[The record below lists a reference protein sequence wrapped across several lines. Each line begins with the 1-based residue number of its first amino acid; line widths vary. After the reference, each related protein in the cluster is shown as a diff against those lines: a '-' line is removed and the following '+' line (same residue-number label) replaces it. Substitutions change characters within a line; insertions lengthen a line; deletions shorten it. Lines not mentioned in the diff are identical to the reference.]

1 MMHEILPAT
10 GEASK
15 EMGLRVVSRRVFRSV
30 SLCALLLMI
39 SLCLGGCMFEQ
50 SKGIYALPILPE
62 EYSQLQGTIQDV
74 MDKQGAEYATISS
87 GSNTSTVQLLDL
99 NEDGQ
104 PEMAA
109 VFLRVTSAEEKP
121 LRVCLFRK
129 GADNNYRLTYV
140 VEGDGTSINS
150 VSYED
155 LTGDGTLDLVIS
167 WQMSTKVH
175 ILSAY
180 TLLDAGVSEL
190 MSTTYNENYLVT
202 DLDQDGSKEIV
213 VCHQD
218 SSGEGTNLAELY
230 DYNKGVMTMASSARL
245 SNEIY
250 GVYSMVEG
258 KLSDGKPAVFAS
270 SFFSGGSLS
279 DVLTIQQGKLHNITF
294 NTDSGYSEVTAR
306 VDIGVALADINKDG
320 VLEIP
325 IPVKLPSIQAEEGA
339 EESVV
344 YWCQV
349 NGDGTLAVSSV
360 TYHCQTDGWYLMLP
374 DNWPKHIAV
383 ARDDSLSHRGERS
396 VVFYYYPGG
405 EDAEPEPFL
414 TIYRLT
420 GSNRQA
426 RAMLPGR
433 VTLYSDSTT
442 IYAASLKEDVWDSKL
457 EAKDLAPRFFL
468 ITAEWDSE
476 L

>member
-1 MMHEILPAT
+1 MRFRT
-10 GEASK
+10 VK
-15 EMGLRVVSRRVFRSV
+15 RRVFRGV
-30 SLCALLLMI
+30 GLCAMLLFL
-39 SLCLGGCMFEQ
+39 SLSLGGCMFEQ
-50 SKGIYALPILPE
+50 AEGLYALPILPE
-62 EYSQLQGTIQDV
+62 EYSQLQSTIQKV
-74 MDKQGAEYATISS
+74 MDQQGAEYATISS
-87 GSNTSTVQLLDL
+87 GDNTSTVQLLDL
-99 NEDGQ
+99 NGDGQ
-104 PEMAA
+104 QEMAA

-155 LTGDGTLDLVIS
+155 VTGDGVLDLIVS

-180 TLLDAGVSEL
+180 TMLDAGVSEL
-190 MSTTYNENYLVT
+190 MSTTYNESYLVA
-202 DLDQDGSKEIV
+202 DLDKDGIKEIV

-218 SSGEGTNLAELY
+218 STGEGTNLAEYY
-230 DYNKGVMTMASSARL
+230 DYSGGVMTMSSSTRL

-250 GVYSMVEG
+250 GIYSMVAG
-258 KLSDGKPAVFAS
+258 KLSDGSPAVFAS
-270 SFFSGGSLS
+270 SLFSGGSLT
-279 DVLTIQQGKLHNITF
+279 DVMMVRNGQMHNITY
-294 NTDSGYSEVTAR
+294 NKEAGYSQVTAR
-306 VDIGVALADINKDG
+306 VDTGATLSDINKDG

-325 IPVKLPSIQAEEGA
+325 ISMQLPSVKKEEGETS

-349 NGDGTLAVSSV
+349 DSSGTLAVSCV
-360 TYHCQTDGWYLMLP
+360 TYHCQSDGWYLVLP

-396 VVFYYYPGG
+396 VVFYYYTG
-405 EDAEPEPFL
+405 EEGATPQPFL

-420 GSNRQA
+420 GSNREA

-433 VTLYSDSTT
+433 VTLYRDSTT
-442 IYAASLKEDVWDSKL
+442 IYAAALNEDVWDCDLKQ
-457 EAKDLAPRFFL
+457 EDLAQRFFL
-468 ITAEWDSE
+468 ITAAWDSE
-476 L
+476 S

>member
-1 MMHEILPAT
+1 M
-10 GEASK
+10 
-15 EMGLRVVSRRVFRSV
+15 SRRVFRGV
-30 SLCALLLMI
+30 GLCALLLMLSL
-39 SLCLGGCMFEQ
+39 SLCGCMFEQ
-50 SKGIYALPILPE
+50 SEGLYALPILPE
-62 EYSQLQGTIQDV
+62 EYSQLQRTIQDV

-99 NEDGQ
+99 NDDGQ
-104 PEMAA
+104 QEMAA

-140 VEGDGTSINS
+140 VEGNGTSINS

-155 LTGDGTLDLVIS
+155 VTGDGTLDLVIS
-167 WQMSTKVH
+167 WQMSSKVH

-180 TLLDAGVSEL
+180 ALLDAGVSEL

-202 DLDQDGSKEIV
+202 DLDQDGTKEIV

-218 SSGEGTNLAELY
+218 STGEGVNLAELY
-230 DYNKGVMTMASSARL
+230 DYNGGVMTMASSTRL
-245 SNEIY
+245 SNGIY
-250 GVYSMVEG
+250 SVYSMAEG
-258 KLSDGKPAVFAS
+258 KLSNGTPAVFAS
-270 SFFSGGSLS
+270 SLFSGGSLT
-279 DVLTIQQGKLHNITF
+279 DVLTIHKGKMHNVTF
-294 NTDSGYSEVTAR
+294 DKDAGYSQVTTR
-306 VDIGVALADINKDG
+306 VDTGVALSDINKDG

-325 IPVKLPSIQAEEGA
+325 ISVKLPNIQKEESAEK
-339 EESVV
+339 SVV

-349 NGDGTLAVSSV
+349 NEDGSLAVSCV
-360 TYHCQTDGWYLMLP
+360 TYHCQTDGWYLVLP

-405 EDAEPEPFL
+405 EDSKPEPFL

-442 IYAASLKEDVWDSKL
+442 IYAASLQEDVWDCKL
-457 EAKDLAPRFFL
+457 EAKDLAARFFL
-468 ITAEWDSE
+468 ITVAWDSE
-476 L
+476 S

>member
-1 MMHEILPAT
+1 MN
-10 GEASK
+10 
-15 EMGLRVVSRRVFRSV
+15 RRIFRGV
-30 SLCALLLMI
+30 GLCALLLTLSL
-39 SLCLGGCMFEQ
+39 SLCGCMFEQ
-50 SKGIYALPILPE
+50 SEGLYALPILPE
-62 EYSQLQGTIQDV
+62 EYSQLQSTIQDV

-99 NEDGQ
+99 NDDGQ
-104 PEMAA
+104 QEMAA

-155 LTGDGTLDLVIS
+155 VTGDGTLDLVVS

-190 MSTTYNENYLVT
+190 MSTTYNESYLVS
-202 DLDQDGSKEIV
+202 DLDKDGAKEIV

-218 SSGEGTNLAELY
+218 STGEGANLAELY
-230 DYNKGVMTMASSARL
+230 DYNGGVMTMASSTRL
-245 SNEIY
+245 SNGIF
-250 GVYSMVEG
+250 GVYSVVEG

-270 SFFSGGSLS
+270 SLFSGGSLT
-279 DVLTIQQGKLHNITF
+279 DVLTIQNGKLHNITL
-294 NTDSGYSEVTAR
+294 NTESGYSQVTTRA
-306 VDIGVALADINKDG
+306 DAGVALSDINKDG

-325 IPVKLPSIQAEEGA
+325 ISMKLPNIQSEESA
-339 EESVV
+339 EESAV

-349 NGDGTLAVSSV
+349 NEDGSLAVSCV
-360 TYHCQTDGWYLMLP
+360 TYHCQTDGWYLVLP
-374 DNWPKHIAV
+374 DNWPEQIAV

-405 EDAEPEPFL
+405 EDSKPEPFL

-442 IYAASLKEDVWDSKL
+442 IYAASLQENVWDCQL
-457 EAKDLAPRFFL
+457 EQKDLAARFFL
-468 ITAEWDSE
+468 ITAAWDSE
-476 L
+476 S

>member
-1 MMHEILPAT
+1 M
-10 GEASK
+10 
-15 EMGLRVVSRRVFRSV
+15 SRRVFRGV
-30 SLCALLLMI
+30 GLCALLLMLSL
-39 SLCLGGCMFEQ
+39 SLCGCMFEQ
-50 SKGIYALPILPE
+50 SEGLYALPILPE
-62 EYSQLQGTIQDV
+62 EYSQLQRTIQDV

-99 NEDGQ
+99 NDDGQ
-104 PEMAA
+104 QEMAA

-140 VEGDGTSINS
+140 VEGNGTSINS

-155 LTGDGTLDLVIS
+155 VTGDGTLDLVIS
-167 WQMSTKVH
+167 WQMSSKVH

-180 TLLDAGVSEL
+180 ALLDAGVSEL

-202 DLDQDGSKEIV
+202 DLDQDGTKEIV

-218 SSGEGTNLAELY
+218 STGEGVNLAELY
-230 DYNKGVMTMASSARL
+230 DYNGGVMTMASSTRL
-245 SNEIY
+245 SNGIY
-250 GVYSMVEG
+250 SVYSMAEG
-258 KLSDGKPAVFAS
+258 KLSNGTPAVFAS
-270 SFFSGGSLS
+270 SLFSGGSLT
-279 DVLTIQQGKLHNITF
+279 DVLTIHKGKMHNVTF
-294 NTDSGYSEVTAR
+294 DKDAGYSQVTTR
-306 VDIGVALADINKDG
+306 VDTGVALSDINKDG

-325 IPVKLPSIQAEEGA
+325 ISVKLPNIQKEESA

-349 NGDGTLAVSSV
+349 NEDGSLAVSCV
-360 TYHCQTDGWYLMLP
+360 TYHCQTDGWYLVLP

-405 EDAEPEPFL
+405 EDSKPEPFL

-442 IYAASLKEDVWDSKL
+442 IYAASLQEDVWDCKL
-457 EAKDLAPRFFL
+457 EAKDLAARFFL
-468 ITAEWDSE
+468 ITVAWDSE
-476 L
+476 S

>member
-1 MMHEILPAT
+1 M
-10 GEASK
+10 
-15 EMGLRVVSRRVFRSV
+15 SRRVFRGIG
-30 SLCALLLMI
+30 LCALLLML
-39 SLCLGGCMFEQ
+39 SLSLAGCMFEQ
-50 SKGIYALPILPE
+50 SEGMYALPILPE
-62 EYSQLQGTIQDV
+62 EYSQLQSTIQDV

-104 PEMAA
+104 QEMAA

-150 VSYED
+150 ISYED
-155 LTGDGTLDLVIS
+155 VTGDGTLDLVVS

-202 DLDQDGSKEIV
+202 DLDKDGTKEIV

-218 SSGEGTNLAELY
+218 STGEGANLAELY
-230 DYNKGVMTMASSARL
+230 DYNGGVMTMASSTRL
-245 SNEIY
+245 SNDIY
-250 GVYSMVEG
+250 GVYAMAEG
-258 KLSDGKPAVFAS
+258 KLSDGNVAVFAS
-270 SFFSGGSLS
+270 SLFSGGSLT
-279 DVLTIQQGKLHNITF
+279 DVLTIKQGKLHNITF
-294 NTDSGYSEVTAR
+294 SSESGYSEVTAR

-325 IPVKLPSIQAEEGA
+325 IPVKLPSVQEEETA

-349 NGDGTLAVSSV
+349 NEDGTLAVSSV

-374 DNWPKHIAV
+374 DNWPKQIAV

-405 EDAEPEPFL
+405 EGTEPEPFL

-442 IYAASLKEDVWDSKL
+442 IYAASLQEDVWDSKL
-457 EAKDLAPRFFL
+457 EAKDLASRFFL
-468 ITAEWDSE
+468 ITAAWDSE
-476 L
+476 S

>member
-1 MMHEILPAT
+1 M
-10 GEASK
+10 
-15 EMGLRVVSRRVFRSV
+15 SRRVFRGV
-30 SLCALLLMI
+30 GLCALLLMLSL
-39 SLCLGGCMFEQ
+39 SLCGCMFEQ
-50 SKGIYALPILPE
+50 SEGLYALPILPE
-62 EYSQLQGTIQDV
+62 EYSQLQRTIQDV

-99 NEDGQ
+99 NDDGQ
-104 PEMAA
+104 QEMAA

-140 VEGDGTSINS
+140 VEGNGTSINS

-155 LTGDGTLDLVIS
+155 VTGDGTLDLVIS
-167 WQMSTKVH
+167 WQMSSKVH

-180 TLLDAGVSEL
+180 ALLDAGVSEL

-202 DLDQDGSKEIV
+202 DLDQDGTKEIV

-218 SSGEGTNLAELY
+218 STGEGANLAELY
-230 DYNKGVMTMASSARL
+230 DYNGGVMTMASSTRL
-245 SNEIY
+245 SNGIY
-250 GVYSMVEG
+250 SVYSMAEG
-258 KLSDGKPAVFAS
+258 KLSNGTPAVFAS
-270 SFFSGGSLS
+270 SLFSGGSLT
-279 DVLTIQQGKLHNITF
+279 DVLTIHKGKMHNVTF
-294 NTDSGYSEVTAR
+294 DKDAGYSQVTTR
-306 VDIGVALADINKDG
+306 VDTGVALSDINKDG

-325 IPVKLPSIQAEEGA
+325 ISVKLPNIQKEESA

-349 NGDGTLAVSSV
+349 NEDGSLAVSCV
-360 TYHCQTDGWYLMLP
+360 TYHCQTDGWYLVLP

-405 EDAEPEPFL
+405 EDSKPEPFL

-442 IYAASLKEDVWDSKL
+442 IYAASLQEDVWDCKL
-457 EAKDLAPRFFL
+457 EAKDLAARFFL
-468 ITAEWDSE
+468 ITVAWDSE
-476 L
+476 S

>member
-1 MMHEILPAT
+1 M
-10 GEASK
+10 
-15 EMGLRVVSRRVFRSV
+15 SRRVFRGIG
-30 SLCALLLMI
+30 LCALLLML
-39 SLCLGGCMFEQ
+39 SLSLAGCMFEQ
-50 SKGIYALPILPE
+50 SEGMYALPILPE
-62 EYSQLQGTIQDV
+62 EYSQLQSTIQDV

-104 PEMAA
+104 QEMAA

-150 VSYED
+150 ISYED
-155 LTGDGTLDLVIS
+155 VTGDGTLDLVVS

-202 DLDQDGSKEIV
+202 DLDKDGTKEIV

-218 SSGEGTNLAELY
+218 STGEGANLAELY
-230 DYNKGVMTMASSARL
+230 DYNGGVMTMASSTRL
-245 SNEIY
+245 SNDIY
-250 GVYSMVEG
+250 GVYAMAEG
-258 KLSDGKPAVFAS
+258 KLSDGNVAVFAS
-270 SFFSGGSLS
+270 SLFSGGSLT
-279 DVLTIQQGKLHNITF
+279 DVLTIKQGKLHNITF
-294 NTDSGYSEVTAR
+294 SSESGYSEVTAR

-325 IPVKLPSIQAEEGA
+325 IPVKLPSIQEEETA

-349 NGDGTLAVSSV
+349 NEDGTLAVSSV

-374 DNWPKHIAV
+374 DNWPKQIAV

-405 EDAEPEPFL
+405 EGTEPEPFL

-442 IYAASLKEDVWDSKL
+442 IYAASLQEDVWDSKL
-457 EAKDLAPRFFL
+457 EAKDLASRFFL
-468 ITAEWDSE
+468 ITAAWDSE
-476 L
+476 S

>member
-1 MMHEILPAT
+1 MN
-10 GEASK
+10 
-15 EMGLRVVSRRVFRSV
+15 RRVFRGV
-30 SLCALLLMI
+30 GLCALLLVLSL
-39 SLCLGGCMFEQ
+39 SLCGCMFEQ
-50 SKGIYALPILPE
+50 SEGMYALPILPE
-62 EYSQLQGTIQDV
+62 EYSQLQSTIQDV

-104 PEMAA
+104 QEMAA

-155 LTGDGTLDLVIS
+155 VTGDGTLDLVIS

-180 TLLDAGVSEL
+180 ALLDAGVSEL
-190 MSTTYNENYLVT
+190 MSTTYNESYLVT
-202 DLDQDGSKEIV
+202 DLDQDGTKEIV

-218 SSGEGTNLAELY
+218 STGEGGNLAELY
-230 DYNKGVMTMASSARL
+230 DYNGGVMTMASSTRL
-245 SNEIY
+245 SNGIY

-270 SFFSGGSLS
+270 ALFPGGALT
-279 DVLTIQQGKLHNITF
+279 DVMTVQKGKLHNVTF
-294 NTDSGYSEVTAR
+294 NTESGYSQVTTRA
-306 VDIGVALADINKDG
+306 DAAVALSDINKDG

-325 IPVKLPSIQAEEGA
+325 ISMALPNIQEQEDSAG
-339 EESVV
+339 ESVV

-349 NGDGTLAVSSV
+349 DEGGSLAVSCV
-360 TYHCQTDGWYLMLP
+360 TYHCQSDGWYLVLP
-374 DNWPKHIAV
+374 DNWPENIAV

-405 EDAEPEPFL
+405 EGTQPEPFL
-414 TIYRLT
+414 TVYRLT

-442 IYAASLKEDVWDSKL
+442 IYAASLEENVWDCKL
-457 EAKDLAPRFFL
+457 EQKDLAARFFL
-468 ITAEWDSE
+468 ITAAWDSE
-476 L
+476 S